1 MKYIQFKNKEN
12 INLKSFYT
20 NNYVFAYITGYKGH
34 ILINQLSSN
43 ISNNQLI
50 IIPIHSEFSCHIKKI
65 NSTSTIDVIIIN
77 KDDINKIIKDLN
89 IDNYK
94 KYNKKGD
101 ILKIENNNII
111 RTNYS
116 MINILSKTEIDKSI
130 ILNQSISFILKEILK
145 DGWNI
150 NNTFSINTKRS
161 VKSLISELVKKSP
174 EQSWTLITVSKELN
188 TTPSTLRRHLKKEN
202 ISFSK
207 LLLKIRLG
215 IGLNYLTFSNHS
227 ILKVSYLSG
236 FNSSAYFCDVFK
248 KEYHMTPSEFRIN
261 SRNNNNL
268 KI

>member
-1 MKYIQFKNKEN
+1 MPY
-12 INLKSFYT
+12 
-20 NNYVFAYITGYKGH
+20 
-34 ILINQLSSN
+34 
-43 ISNNQLI
+43 
-50 IIPIHSEFSCHIKKI
+50 KKI

-89 IDNYK
+89 IDNYN

-188 TTPSTLRRHLKKEN
+188 TTPSTLRRHLKK
-202 ISFSK
+202 
-207 LLLKIRLG
+207 KIFPFP
-215 IGLNYLTFSNHS
+215 NY
-227 ILKVSYLSG
+227 Y
-236 FNSSAYFCDVFK
+236 
-248 KEYHMTPSEFRIN
+248 
-261 SRNNNNL
+261 
-268 KI
+268 